1 MALTQ
6 TIATRTP
13 RAPRQKLSEKSA
25 EVFLKLVPNVSDGA
39 QATHRFFAT
48 FLSAVAGIGLLMLL
62 VLNILLAQDAFTL
75 SELKAEAK
83 IVADQREAI
92 NRQIDLASS
101 PEALAKKAAELGMRR
116 QPQTSAAGSAPH
128 ASTAPPPRSE
138 NSALPIHSSP
148 LPQTGRRHQSFRK
161 GCPSRPILHL
171 LIRL

>member
-6 TIATRTP
+6 TISTRAP
-13 RAPRQKLSEKSA
+13 RAPRQTLSEKSA

-62 VLNILLAQDAFTL
+62 VVNILLAQDAFTL

-101 PEALAKKAAELGMRR
+101 PEALAKKATELGMR
-116 QPQTSAAGSAPH
+116 PSESPVFLNLAPV
-128 ASTAPPPRSE
+128 ADSVNNDVA
-138 NSALPIHSSP
+138 N
-148 LPQTGRRHQSFRK
+148 GDV
-161 GCPSRPILHL
+161 SRG
-171 LIRL
+171 

>member
-6 TIATRTP
+6 TISTRAP
-13 RAPRQKLSEKSA
+13 RAPRQTLSEKSA

-62 VLNILLAQDAFTL
+62 VVNILLAQDAFTL

-101 PEALAKKAAELGMRR
+101 PEALAKKATELGMR
-116 QPQTSAAGSAPH
+116 PSESPVFLNLAPV
-128 ASTAPPPRSE
+128 ADSVNNDVANGDVAR
-138 NSALPIHSSP
+138 
-148 LPQTGRRHQSFRK
+148 G
-161 GCPSRPILHL
+161 
-171 LIRL
+171 

>member
-6 TIATRTP
+6 TIATRAPRAP

-62 VLNILLAQDAFTL
+62 VVNILLAQDAFTL

-92 NRQIDLASS
+92 NRQIDRASS
-101 PEALAKKAAELGMRR
+101 PEALAKKATELGMR
-116 QPQTSAAGSAPH
+116 PSESPVFLNLAPL
-128 ASTAPPPRSE
+128 AESV
-138 NSALPIHSSP
+138 NSNA
-148 LPQTGRRHQSFRK
+148 TNGDVAR
-161 GCPSRPILHL
+161 G
-171 LIRL
+171 